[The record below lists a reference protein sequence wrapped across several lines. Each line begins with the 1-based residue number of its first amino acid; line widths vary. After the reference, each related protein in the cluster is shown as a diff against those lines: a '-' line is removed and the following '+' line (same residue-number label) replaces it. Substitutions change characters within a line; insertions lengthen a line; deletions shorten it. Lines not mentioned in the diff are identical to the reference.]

1 MVKIIAKNKAFNGL
15 RAGIEFV
22 RGQGE
27 TDDKNLIK
35 WFSKNGYTVE
45 VPYKETQ
52 ETSEEPSKETKK
64 QPKKKE

>member
-1 MVKIIAKNKAFNGL
+1 MAKIIAKNKAFNGL
-15 RAGIEFV
+15 RAGVEFV

-35 WFSKNGYTVE
+35 WFAENGYTVE
-45 VPYKETQ
+45 EPAV
-52 ETSEEPSKETKK
+52 EEPPKETKK